1 MSESP
6 IFDGILST
14 SRQKADKLVEKAEA
28 EAKELLAEAQ
38 HNAAKAVEEERRQAA
53 VRLEAV
59 RVKEEGAERSFQRL
73 EELKRSDEA
82 YQAVDAALGDAFE
95 LYFKGPD
102 ARKTLIAWTAEAA
115 LGLGLP
121 EAKVAS
127 CLATRVDESMLKEAE
142 ALLEERCG
150 VKVTLTPSDE
160 APLPGLGVR
169 LSSLDD
175 KVYYDNRLSVRLVRK
190 SRSVRKII
198 QECTCKIG

>member
-1 MSESP
+1 MCRPAS
-6 IFDGILST
+6 ILSVSQT
-14 SRQKADKLVEKAEA
+14 GRCYYLFAIF
-28 EAKELLAEAQ
+28 LAIGLALITLTNFGLRES
-38 HNAAKAVEEERRQAA
+38 
-53 VRLEAV
+53 
-59 RVKEEGAERSFQRL
+59 KEESAERSFQRL

-82 YQAVDAALGDAFE
+82 YQAVDAALGEAFE
-95 LYFKGPD
+95 RYFKGPD

-127 CLATRVDESMLKEAE
+127 CLATRIDESMLKEAE

-150 VKVTLTPSDE
+150 IKVVLTPSDE